1 METITAISDFLWG
14 YPIIIAL
21 LVTSVFL
28 TFRLK
33 FFQFRKP
40 LYIFQQTIG
49 QVGKKSKSTGTIT
62 PFQTLTTALSS
73 TIGAAN
79 IVGVPV
85 AIMLG
90 GPGALFWM
98 WVIAFLGMALKFGEP
113 HWESIIAR
121 KTQSASTSADR
132 CTICKMVLSGQKSV
146 RFSLSGMLSF

>member
-21 LVTSVFL
+21 LVASVFL

-33 FFQFRKP
+33 FFQFRRP

-49 QVGKKSKSTGTIT
+49 QVGKKSKGKGTIT

-90 GPGALFWM
+90 GP
-98 WVIAFLGMALKFGEP
+98 
-113 HWESIIAR
+113 AR
-121 KTQSASTSADR
+121 
-132 CTICKMVLSGQKSV
+132 CSGC
-146 RFSLSGMLSF
+146 G

>member
-1 METITAISDFLWG
+1 MRWMEMITAISDFLWG

-21 LVTSVFL
+21 LTVSVYL

-49 QVGKKSKSTGTIT
+49 QVGKKTRGKGTVT

-85 AIMLG
+85 AVMLG
-90 GPGALFWM
+90 GPGALFWR
-98 WVIAFLGMALKFGEP
+98 WVIAFLGIALKFGETALGCP
-113 HWESIIAR
+113 
-121 KTQSASTSADR
+121 
-132 CTICKMVLSGQKSV
+132 LP
-146 RFSLSGMLSF
+146 